1 LINPLPL
8 PTATRGEELFY
19 LMLMIEHLWFW
30 ENRKKKKSRTLI
42 NYPITAILIVSVAAH
57 AFIAYGIWEKLNQEK
72 RKIALMFPTL
82 QRIMTIE
89 RDVNLLKR
97 GSTWLFVL
105 PCDKKSKHGINPPTQ
120 EFIQKDQKTCAF

>member
-1 LINPLPL
+1 MINPLPL

-30 ENRKKKKSRTLI
+30 ENKKKRKSRVPLT
-42 NYPITAILIVSVAAH
+42 YPMTVMLMVGVAAH
-57 AFIAYGIWEKLNQEK
+57 AVIAYSIWRDIQEEKKL
-72 RKIALMFPTL
+72 ITSAIPTL
-82 QRIMTIE
+82 KKIMTIE
-89 RDVNLLKR
+89 RDINLLKR